1 MFFRS
6 CAIDDDDDDVMMCKL
21 WTILVL
27 FFFFVG
33 YMKVNKEKTTSR

>member
-1 MFFRS
+1 MDVFFRS

-27 FFFFVG
+27 FLWV
-33 YMKVNKEKTTSR
+33 T